1 MILIHRTD
9 TDPFFN
15 IAAEEYVLK
24 HIDEDAFMLWI
35 STPSVIVGKHQV
47 AVAEANVTY
56 THRHN
61 IPVIRR
67 ISGGG
72 TVYHDE
78 GNLNYSLV
86 VRGEKGRLVDYR
98 KYSST
103 IINALR
109 KCGLNASL
117 EGKSNLVVDGLKFS
131 GNAEHVYR
139 DRVLHHGTILF
150 DSDLKQLRK
159 CIRPQHDH
167 YDDRSVRSKDSLI
180 VNLRDLLPSGTT
192 MQDLA
197 AMITAQARE
206 ELPVSGEYRFS
217 DHDRDQIGMLVE
229 TKYATDDWNYG
240 YSPPYSIRRTIGTD
254 DGNTELFIE
263 VRKGMI
269 NGIRTATNNPAGL
282 GPLLQALSGK
292 RHQPVI
298 LEQVLEGI
306 DLRDSL
312 PGMSKKA
319 LLEWFF

>member
-24 HIDEDAFMLWI
+24 HIGEDAFMLWT

-86 VRGEKGRLVDYR
+86 VRGEKGRLVDYQ

-103 IINALR
+103 IISALR
-109 KCGLNASL
+109 NHGLNVSL

-150 DSDLKQLRK
+150 DSDLEQLRN

-167 YDDRSVRSKDSLI
+167 YDDRSVKSRDSMI

-192 MQDLA
+192 MEDLK
-197 AMITAQARE
+197 AMIIAKARQELHITE
-206 ELPVSGEYRFS
+206 EYSFSEY
-217 DHDRDQIGMLVE
+217 DREQIGKLVE
-229 TKYATDDWNYG
+229 TKYATGDWNYG
-240 YSPPYSIRRTIGTD
+240 YSPPYSIRRTIGTNE
-254 DGNTELFIE
+254 GSTELFME

-269 NGIRTATNNPAGL
+269 ASLEIGSDGTSVDGTMLR
-282 GPLLQALSGK
+282 ALSGK
-292 RHQPVI
+292 PHQPVI

-312 PGMSKKA
+312 PGMSKEG